1 MSFLLVSFECILS
14 AHFIECFREMLL
26 EHNNKVID
34 AYNMSFSYCGEMEAY
49 REPQAVP
56 K

>member
-1 MSFLLVSFECILS
+1 
-14 AHFIECFREMLL
+14 MLL

-34 AYNMSFSYCGEMEAY
+34 VYNVSFSYCGEVEVY
-49 REPQAVP
+49 QEPRVVP